1 MPSTS
6 IETNRAPVAHPS
18 YVSMQ
23 LFGRTGLARVEP
35 IVVRAVDDAPV
46 VPHGFTGFA
55 VTDLDVEH
63 INFASL
69 DPTPIEAEPLPELA
83 WAEVRVNEAPG
94 LFDFWVE
101 VVTAEPEQTHPQET
115 SL

>member
-6 IETNRAPVAHPS
+6 YDTSFSHLAHPRT
-18 YVSMQ
+18 VSMN
-23 LFGRTGLARVEP
+23 LFGRSGRAIVEP
-35 IVVRAVDDAPV
+35 IDLREVVETQR
-46 VPHGFTGFA
+46 VPHGQPAFS

-69 DPTPIEAEPLPELA
+69 DPAPVQTEPLPELA
-83 WAEVRVNEAPG
+83 WAEIVVNESPG

-101 VVTAEPEQTHPQET
+101 IIATPPADHGVQEAKV
-115 SL
+115 